1 MKKVGIKT
9 DKLNKTF
16 TDFIQQQSLFFV
28 ATATEQGRVNVS
40 PKGLDSLKVTSDSE
54 IVWLSGTG
62 SGNETAAHVIQ
73 NGRMTLMFC
82 AFEGQ
87 HMILRVYGTAK
98 VVHTQDHD
106 WASYYSLFPDYA
118 GARNIFC
125 LQIELVTTA
134 GGSGIPDMN
143 LHLMALNSDG
153 DDRTACVMAS
163 DLELRPAEAGSP
175 NGVHFS
181 APALRELGWRYA
193 QKYLEIDKAL
203 GN

>member
-1 MKKVGIKT
+1 MSPTGDVINADPNFRNESYMDKGIFICGE
-9 DKLNKTF
+9 TF
-16 TDFIQQQSLFFV
+16 R
-28 ATATEQGRVNVS
+28 A
-40 PKGLDSLKVTSDSE
+40 
-54 IVWLSGTG
+54 
-62 SGNETAAHVIQ
+62 
-73 NGRMTLMFC
+73 
-82 AFEGQ
+82 
-87 HMILRVYGTAK
+87 
-98 VVHTQDHD
+98 
-106 WASYYSLFPDYA
+106 
-118 GARNIFC
+118 
-125 LQIELVTTA
+125 
-134 GGSGIPDMN
+134 DMN